1 MYQVL
6 ARKRRP
12 QTFESLIG
20 QQHIART
27 LRNAIEADR
36 LAHAYIFSGLRGT
49 GKTSAARILAKC
61 LNCESGPT
69 PDPCNTC
76 TPCTE
81 ITQGRSID
89 VLEMDAASRTGVNDI
104 RELQEIVSYA
114 PARDRFKV
122 LIIDEVHMLSKPA
135 FNALLKT
142 LEEPPARVVFILA
155 TTEIQKV
162 LPTILSRCQVFEFRR
177 VTPRELTTHLRSICD
192 SEGIQISNEAL
203 DRISR
208 AGEGSVRDS
217 LSVLERILAF
227 CGTEVEDQDV
237 LQVLG
242 AVRAEILIR
251 MAGAITERNAGEM
264 LATLDAVMDEGRD
277 LLHFWGELLAV
288 FRDLLIARVAGTDTE
303 LLSRSPEEI
312 QNLDKSTAALSTED
326 LNRVL
331 GLLVE
336 LEPGLKSSS
345 QPRFLFESALIRIAS
360 LGAVVPIE
368 KFLASLAGGGGEL
381 SSPPGEQKK
390 KILTPTVT
398 EQAPAGFQPG
408 FLASIKKRS
417 RPMITA
423 LIGHASAVEL
433 KDDLAVIRFPADGE
447 SFKAQAEREETLAL
461 LQGCASEVAGRPVTL
476 RIELDAET
484 GKRAV
489 SGGSGGLGTGT
500 SKQPSDRRQLM
511 EMAGSDPAVKHLLR
525 EFGAQIVDIRPLD
538 PEAGTEETS

>member
-61 LNCESGPT
+61 LNCEKGPT
-69 PDPCNTC
+69 PDPCNEC
-76 TPCTE
+76 IPCRE
-81 ITQGRSID
+81 ITQGRSMD
-89 VLEMDAASRTGVNDI
+89 VLEMDAASRTGVGDI
-104 RELQEIVSYA
+104 RELQEVVSYA

-122 LIIDEVHMLSKPA
+122 LIIDEVHMLSKSA

-142 LEEPPARVVFILA
+142 LEEPPARVMFILA

-177 VTPRELTTHLRSICD
+177 VTPRELTAHLRVICD
-192 SEGIQISNEAL
+192 SEKITISDEAL
-203 DRISR
+203 DRIAR

-242 AVRAEILIR
+242 AVRGEILVR
-251 MAGAITERNAGEM
+251 MVGAIAGRDAGEM
-264 LATLDAVMDEGRD
+264 LTTLDAVMDEGRD
-277 LLHFWGELLAV
+277 LLHFWSELLAV
-288 FRDLLIARVAGTDTE
+288 FRDLLIVRVAGADTE
-303 LLSRSPEEI
+303 LLSRSPDEI
-312 QNLDKSTAALSTED
+312 RALNEITTALSRED

-331 GLLVE
+331 GLLVD
-336 LEPGLKSSS
+336 LESGLKSSS

-368 KFLASLAGGGGEL
+368 KFLETLSGSGGQL
-381 SSPPGEQKK
+381 SSPAGEQKK
-390 KILTPTVT
+390 KILTRT
-398 EQAPAGFQPG
+398 EPAPAGFREN

-423 LIGHASAVEL
+423 LVGHASGV
-433 KDDLAVIRFPADGE
+433 DLQEDQAVIRFPAGSE
-447 SFKAQAEREETLAL
+447 SFKTQAEREETLAL
-461 LQGCASEVAGRPVTL
+461 LKGCATEAAGRQLGL
-476 RIELDAET
+476 RIELDE
-484 GKRAV
+484 
-489 SGGSGGLGTGT
+489 GTGGPRPNT
-500 SKQPSDRRQLM
+500 GPQRQTGDRRQLM
-511 EMAGSDPAVKHLLR
+511 EMAGADPAVKHLLR

-538 PEAGTEETS
+538 PEGGTEETS

>member
-1 MYQVL
+1 ML

-49 GKTSAARILAKC
+49 GKTSVARILAKC
-61 LNCESGPT
+61 LNCEKGPT
-69 PDPCNTC
+69 PDPCNEC

-89 VLEMDAASRTGVNDI
+89 VLEMDAASRTGVGDI
-104 RELQEIVSYA
+104 RELQEVVSYA

-122 LIIDEVHMLSKPA
+122 LIIDEVHMLSKSA

-142 LEEPPARVVFILA
+142 LEEPPPRVVFILA

-177 VTPRELTTHLRSICD
+177 VTPRELTLHLRTICD
-192 SEGIQISNEAL
+192 SEGITITDEAL

-242 AVRAEILIR
+242 AVRAEILVR
-251 MAGAITERNAGEM
+251 MVHAIAERNAGEM

-277 LLHFWGELLAV
+277 LLHFWSELLAI
-288 FRDLLIARVAGTDTE
+288 FRDLLIARVAGADTE
-303 LLSRSPEEI
+303 LLSRSPDEI
-312 QNLDKSTAALSTED
+312 RTLDKNTATLSRED

-368 KFLASLAGGGGEL
+368 KFLESLTGGGGEL

-390 KILTPTVT
+390 KILTPD
-398 EQAPAGFQPG
+398 EPAPADFRSGL
-408 FLASIKKRS
+408 LASIKKRS

-433 KDDLAVIRFPADGE
+433 QDDQAIIRFPAGAE
-447 SFKAQAEREETLAL
+447 SFKSQAERDETMSL
-461 LQGCASEVAGRPVTL
+461 LQSCAGEAAGRHLVL
-476 RIELDAET
+476 RVEMDTATEV
-484 GKRAV
+484 RA
-489 SGGSGGLGTGT
+489 GSGRSAATGPGN
-500 SKQPSDRRQLM
+500 QGPRRPAGDRRQLM

-538 PEAGTEETS
+538 PETGTEETS

>member
-1 MYQVL
+1 
-6 ARKRRP
+6 
-12 QTFESLIG
+12 
-20 QQHIART
+20 
-27 LRNAIEADR
+27 
-36 LAHAYIFSGLRGT
+36 
-49 GKTSAARILAKC
+49 
-61 LNCESGPT
+61 
-69 PDPCNTC
+69 
-76 TPCTE
+76 
-81 ITQGRSID
+81 
-89 VLEMDAASRTGVNDI
+89 
-104 RELQEIVSYA
+104 
-114 PARDRFKV
+114 
-122 LIIDEVHMLSKPA
+122 
-135 FNALLKT
+135 LKT
-142 LEEPPARVVFILA
+142 LEEPPPRVMFILA

-177 VTPRELTTHLRSICD
+177 VTPRELTGHLRDICD
-192 SEGIQISNEAL
+192 SEKITISDEAL

-242 AVRAEILIR
+242 AVRAEILVR
-251 MAGAITERNAGEM
+251 MVQAIAQRNAGEM

-288 FRDLLIARVAGTDTE
+288 FRDLLIARVAGAETE
-303 LLSRSPEEI
+303 LLSRSPDEI
-312 QNLDKSTAALSTED
+312 RTLDKSTAELSRED

-368 KFLASLAGGGGEL
+368 KFLESLSGGGGQL
-381 SSPPGEQKK
+381 SSPSGEQKK
-390 KILTPTVT
+390 KNLTAAEP
-398 EQAPAGFQPG
+398 APAGFREAV
-408 FLASIKKRS
+408 LASLKRRS

-423 LIGHASAVEL
+423 LIGHASGMEVQGDQAI
-433 KDDLAVIRFPADGE
+433 IRFPAGAE
-447 SFKAQAEREETLAL
+447 SFKSQAEREETTAL
-461 LQGCASEVAGRPVTL
+461 LNSCAVEAAGRPLTL
-476 RIELDAET
+476 RIELDAGNGSPKGAAAGAGNT
-484 GKRAV
+484 GQRRPR
-489 SGGSGGLGTGT
+489 G
-500 SKQPSDRRQLM
+500 DRRQLM

-538 PEAGTEETS
+538 PDTGTEETS

>member
-12 QTFESLIG
+12 QTFGALIG
-20 QQHIART
+20 QQHVART

-36 LAHAYIFSGLRGT
+36 IAHAYIFSGLRGT

-61 LNCESGPT
+61 LNCENGPI
-69 PDPCNTC
+69 PDPCNEC
-76 TPCTE
+76 IPCTE
-81 ITQGRSID
+81 ITEGRSID
-89 VLEMDAASRTGVNDI
+89 VLEMDAASRTGVDDI
-104 RELQEIVSYA
+104 RELREVVSYA

-122 LIIDEVHMLSKPA
+122 LIIDEVHMLSKNA

-142 LEEPPARVVFILA
+142 LEEPPPRVFFILA
-155 TTEIQKV
+155 TTELQKV

-177 VTPRELTTHLRSICD
+177 VTPRELSAHLRNICD
-192 SEGIQISNEAL
+192 SEGITITDEAL
-203 DRISR
+203 DRIAR

-227 CGTEVEDQDV
+227 CGAEVADQDV

-242 AVRAEILIR
+242 AVRTEILIQ
-251 MAGAITERNAGEM
+251 MVGAIASRDAGEM
-264 LATLDAVMDEGRD
+264 LVTLDAVMDEGRD

-288 FRDLLIARVAGTDTE
+288 FRDLLIARVAGVETE

-312 QNLDKSTAALSTED
+312 GNLHETTADLSRED

-336 LEPGLKSSS
+336 LEPGLKNSS
-345 QPRFLFESALIRIAS
+345 QPRFLFESALIRIAA
-360 LGAVVPIE
+360 LGTVVPIE
-368 KFLASLAGGGGEL
+368 NFLESLSGGAVNL
-381 SSPPGEQKK
+381 PSPSGDQKK
-390 KILTPTVT
+390 KKLTPANP
-398 EQAPAGFQPG
+398 APDRFRPAL
-408 FLASIKKRS
+408 LAAIKKRS

-423 LIGHASAVEL
+423 LIDHASGVEL
-433 KDDLAVIRFPADGE
+433 EGDQAIIRFPAGAG

-461 LQGCASEVAGRPVTL
+461 LKGCATEAGGRPLTL
-476 RIELDAET
+476 RIELEDET
-484 GKRAV
+484 GKR
-489 SGGSGGLGTGT
+489 SGGDGKTMERR
-500 SKQPSDRRQLM
+500 KPDNDRRQLM
-511 EMAGSDPAVKHLLR
+511 EAAASDPSVKHLLR

-538 PEAGTEETS
+538 PESDTEETP

>member
-61 LNCESGPT
+61 LNCEGGPT
-69 PDPCNTC
+69 PDPCNKC
-76 TPCTE
+76 VPCTE

-89 VLEMDAASRTGVNDI
+89 VLEMDAASRTGVGDI
-104 RELQEIVSYA
+104 RELQEVVSYA

-177 VTPRELTTHLRSICD
+177 VTPRELTAHLRAICD
-192 SEGIQISNEAL
+192 SEKINITDEAL
-203 DRISR
+203 DRIAR

-227 CGTEVEDQDV
+227 CGTEATDQDV

-242 AVRAEILIR
+242 AVRTEILVR
-251 MAGAITERNAGEM
+251 MAGAMAERNAAEM

-277 LLHFWGELLAV
+277 LLHFWSELLSV
-288 FRDLLIARVAGTDTE
+288 FRDLLIARVAGTETE
-303 LLSRSPEEI
+303 LRSRSSDEI
-312 QNLDKSTAALSTED
+312 RALEKATEPLSTED

-345 QPRFLFESALIRIAS
+345 QPRYLFESALIRIAS

-368 KFLASLAGGGGEL
+368 KFLENLSGGGNL
-381 SSPPGEQKK
+381 PSPAGEQKK
-390 KILTPTVT
+390 KDLRPAEPVKAGFRSALVT
-398 EQAPAGFQPG
+398 E
-408 FLASIKKRS
+408 LKKRS

-423 LIGHASAVEL
+423 LIDHASGVEL
-433 KDDLAVIRFPADGE
+433 EGDCAVIRFPADAE
-447 SFKAQAEREETLAL
+447 SFKSQAEREETLTL
-461 LQGCASEVAGRPVTL
+461 LQACASQAGGRPLVL
-476 RIELDAET
+476 RIELQEGAATRT
-484 GKRAV
+484 GSSR
-489 SGGSGGLGTGT
+489 SGGAGERGPQRPSG
-500 SKQPSDRRQLM
+500 DRRELM
-511 EMAGSDPAVKHLLR
+511 EAAGSEPAVKHLLR

-538 PEAGTEETS
+538 PETGTEETS

>member
-1 MYQVL
+1 MGPI
-6 ARKRRP
+6 RSP
-12 QTFESLIG
+12 PFESLIG

-61 LNCESGPT
+61 LNCEKGPT
-69 PDPCNTC
+69 PDPCNQC
-76 TPCTE
+76 IPCTE

-89 VLEMDAASRTGVNDI
+89 VLEMDAASRTGVGDI
-104 RELQEIVSYA
+104 RELQEVVSYA

-122 LIIDEVHMLSKPA
+122 LIIDEVHMLSKSA

-177 VTPRELTTHLRSICD
+177 VTPRELSTHLRSICD
-192 SEGIQISNEAL
+192 SEGITISDEAL
-203 DRISR
+203 DRIAR

-227 CGTEVEDQDV
+227 CGTEVEDEDV

-251 MAGAITERNAGEM
+251 MVGAIAERDAGEM

-277 LLHFWGELLAV
+277 LLHFWSELLAV
-288 FRDLLIARVAGTDTE
+288 FRDILITRVAGADTE

-312 QNLDKSTAALSTED
+312 RALDKITTALSGED

-345 QPRFLFESALIRIAS
+345 QPRFLFESALIRTAS
-360 LGAVVPIE
+360 LAAVVPIE
-368 KFLASLAGGGGEL
+368 RFLESLSGGGGDL
-381 SSPPGEQKK
+381 SSPSGEQKK
-390 KILTPTVT
+390 KKLTRSEPAT
-398 EQAPAGFQPG
+398 AGFRAAL
-408 FLASIKKRS
+408 LASIKKRS

-423 LIGHASAVEL
+423 LIGHASGVEL
-433 KDDLAVIRFPADGE
+433 EGDQAIIRFPAGAE
-447 SFKAQAEREETLAL
+447 SFKTQAEREETLTL
-461 LQGCASEVAGRPVTL
+461 LKGCASEAGGRPLVL
-476 RIELDAET
+476 RIELEKDKNGRDPGPRREA
-484 GKRAV
+484 GN
-489 SGGSGGLGTGT
+489 
-500 SKQPSDRRQLM
+500 RRQLM
-511 EMAGSDPAVKHLLR
+511 ETAGSDPAVKHLLR

-538 PEAGTEETS
+538 LEGSAEETP